1 MERADYG
8 ANRLPAMIGL
18 VINHKQ
24 SESES
29 ESQTY
34 HWSILK
40 RVGLILESISHAL
53 YR

>member
-24 SESES
+24 SES

>member
-24 SESES
+24 S